1 MPSLRDKFLWR
12 CALGVKMDYLEMWQ
26 KGFKEGKDFTLD
38 ELNKHCETNFANLV
52 ELIMYVRNVE
62 LSKENE
68 RQNA

>member
-1 MPSLRDKFLWR
+1 
-12 CALGVKMDYLEMWQ
+12 MDYLEMWQ

-52 ELIMYVRNVE
+52 ELIMYVKSVE

-68 RQNA
+68 AQNVQD